1 MIERLIYNGMIGMA
15 IPVLAQFLDSRRA
28 SPDWLWIV
36 LAGAAYALFLE
47 SYRIWMQ
54 SLQRGQTGITIAS
67 VFILTVVVF
76 SHLTFEGLVMLIAL
90 SLSMISLFRSTKKYT
105 QALDHFKQQLQED
118 HDDQ

>member
-1 MIERLIYNGMIGMA
+1 
-15 IPVLAQFLDSRRA
+15 
-28 SPDWLWIV
+28 
-36 LAGAAYALFLE
+36 
-47 SYRIWMQ
+47 MQ

-76 SHLTFEGLVMLIAL
+76 SHLTFEGLIMLIAL
-90 SLSMISLFRSTKKYT
+90 SLSMISLVRSTKKYT

>member
-28 SPDWLWIV
+28 SPDWFWIV

-67 VFILTVVVF
+67 VFVLAVVVF
-76 SHLTFEGLVMLIAL
+76 SHFTLEGLILWIAL
-90 SLSMISLFRSTKKYT
+90 SLSMISLVRSTKKYT
-105 QALDHFKQQLQED
+105 QALDHFKQQLQEEQ
-118 HDDQ
+118 DDQ

>member
-15 IPVLAQFLDSRRA
+15 IPVLAQFLDSRKA
-28 SPDWLWIV
+28 LPDWIWIV

-76 SHLTFEGLVMLIAL
+76 RHLTFEGLIMLIAL
-90 SLSMISLFRSTKKYT
+90 SLSMISLVRSTKKYT